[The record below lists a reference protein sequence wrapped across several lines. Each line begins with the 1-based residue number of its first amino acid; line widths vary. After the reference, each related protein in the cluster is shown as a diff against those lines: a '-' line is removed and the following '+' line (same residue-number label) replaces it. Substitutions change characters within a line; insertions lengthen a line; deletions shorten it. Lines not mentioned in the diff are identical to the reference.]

1 MTING
6 GQLLAQALAQAG
18 TTEVF
23 TLHGGHLDAFLVA
36 CRDQDIRL
44 TDTRHE
50 SSAGHAADAYAR
62 VTGGLGVCVV
72 TSGPGFTNAYTAIAN
87 SYLDRTPTL
96 FVVGAPPLRETETN
110 PLQGGFDQIAA
121 ATPVT
126 KWAHRITDPA
136 RVPELVALAI
146 RKATTGV
153 PGPVLLEV
161 PIDVM
166 FGEADEERVRYPST
180 YTVDNRP
187 GPSST
192 VVEAALDLLQTAK
205 NPAIVIGGG
214 VTFSGAADSLVAF
227 AEAVDVPVFYPG
239 KSDGA
244 IPASHRLAAGG
255 LLALGTLPALG
266 APTPDVV
273 MIVGAR
279 AGMFTGGRT
288 SMFPGA
294 KLIQIDIDASEIG
307 RMHDVAVP
315 VLADCREAL
324 LVLTAGANTRNWPD
338 WSGWVEV
345 ATSAKHAHRAGY
357 VDDTTESGK
366 PHPYFA
372 ARAIVDAC
380 PPDTIFVMDGAEA
393 PSWAEFFA
401 STESPGGVLRLGYL
415 GCLGVGPGFAVG
427 AHRARP
433 DSPIVLITGDGA
445 AGFHIQEFDTMV
457 RHDIPVVTVVFNN
470 AVWGMSIHGQEA
482 VYGDDGVVV
491 SELGDSAY
499 EKVAEAFGGYGERV
513 TSTLAIADA
522 MKRAFDSGLPSC
534 LNVEI
539 DASVV
544 HPITTMMLGD
554 VSSTEEIVVPYYE
567 NIPR

>member
-1 MTING
+1 MAING
-6 GQLLAQALAQAG
+6 GQLLAKALAQAG

-23 TLHGGHLDAFLVA
+23 TLHGGHLDSFLIA
-36 CRDQDIRL
+36 CGDEGIRL

-62 VTGGLGVCVV
+62 TTGGLGVCVV
-72 TSGPGFTNAYTAIAN
+72 TSGPGFTNVYTAIAN
-87 SYLDRTPTL
+87 SYLDRTPVL

-126 KWAHRITDPA
+126 KWSHRITDPA
-136 RVPELVALAI
+136 RVPELVSLAM
-146 RKATTGV
+146 RKATSGI

-166 FGEADEERVRYPST
+166 FGEADEDAVRYPSA
-180 YTVDNRP
+180 YGVDVRP
-187 GPSST
+187 APAASAVS
-192 VVEAALDLLQTAK
+192 AALDLLQTAQ

-214 VTFSGAADSLVAF
+214 VTFSRAADALVAF
-227 AEAVDVPVFYPG
+227 AETVDVPVFYPG

-244 IPASHRLAAGG
+244 IPASHRLAGGG

-273 MIVGAR
+273 LVVGAR
-279 AGMFTGGRT
+279 AGMFTGGRA
-288 SMFPGA
+288 SLFPGA
-294 KLIQIDIDASEIG
+294 KLIQIDVDASEIG

-324 LVLTAGANTRNWPD
+324 LALTAGASDRTWPD
-338 WSGWVEV
+338 WSGWVET
-345 ATSAKHAHRAGY
+345 ATSAKDAHRAGF
-357 VDDTTESGK
+357 VDETTESGK

-372 ARAIVDAC
+372 ARAIVEAC

-393 PSWAEFFA
+393 PSWGEFFVT
-401 STESPGGVLRLGYL
+401 TETIGGVLRLGYL
-415 GCLGVGPGFAVG
+415 GCLGVGPGFAIG

-433 DSPIVLITGDGA
+433 DAPVVIITGDGA
-445 AGFHIQEFDTMV
+445 AGFHLQEFDTMA
-457 RHDIPVVTVVFNN
+457 RHGIPVVTVVFNN

-482 VYGDDGVVV
+482 VFGDRGVVV
-491 SELGDSAY
+491 SELADSAY

-513 TSTLAIADA
+513 GSIGEISDA
-522 MKRAFDSGLPSC
+522 MKRAFDSGVPAC

-539 DASVV
+539 DPHVV

-554 VSSTEEIVVPYYE
+554 VTSTDEIVVPYYE